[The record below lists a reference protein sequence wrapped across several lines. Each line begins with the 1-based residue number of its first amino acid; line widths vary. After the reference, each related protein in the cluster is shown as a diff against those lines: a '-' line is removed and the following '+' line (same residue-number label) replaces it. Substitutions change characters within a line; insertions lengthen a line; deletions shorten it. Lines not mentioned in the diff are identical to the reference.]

1 MPAGAGQPLCA
12 GRAGGKGPG
21 VTLKLLAVSD
31 VALPQLQDSTY
42 LCRTYAD
49 VRLLVSCGDMPASYL
64 DYISSVLNVSLYYVR
79 GNHDENYVERQPGG
93 DDLHRRILRADRFS
107 FLGLEGS
114 IRYNRGRVQYTDSE
128 MFSIVLRLMP
138 RLLALRSVRGY
149 SVDVAVTHSPPR
161 GIHDLPGDRA
171 HRGFRAFRVL
181 IAWARPRYLL
191 HGHIDTWG
199 NRQAVETVYCGTRVI
214 NINPSRVLALGEP
227 SGGSG

>member
-214 NINPSRVLALGEP
+214 NINPSRVLALEEP
-227 SGGSG
+227 PGGSG